1 MINLN
6 PALTIETLSM
16 QLDNF
21 TTSYLLTHPR
31 VGIGQ
36 LSLNRDR
43 NNAIALKTYL
53 QRIHGLQH
61 YEVYQMFMY
70 VLNNHVTKYQSGF
83 TKGLLNLLVVQIND
97 PRVMFGI
104 EYMRP
109 NDESV
114 VMAIGNIIRSLA

>member
-6 PALTIETLSM
+6 PALTVNTLSM

-21 TTSYLLTHPR
+21 ATGYLLTHPR
-31 VGIGQ
+31 VGMGQ

-43 NNAIALKTYL
+43 NNAIALRTYL

-70 VLNNHVTKYQSGF
+70 ILNNHVTKYQSGF
-83 TKGLLNLLVVQIND
+83 TKGLLNLMIVQID
-97 PRVMFGI
+97 DHRVLFGI
-104 EYMRP
+104 EHMQP
-109 NDESV
+109 NDEGI
-114 VMAIGNIIRSLA
+114 VMTIGNIIRSLA